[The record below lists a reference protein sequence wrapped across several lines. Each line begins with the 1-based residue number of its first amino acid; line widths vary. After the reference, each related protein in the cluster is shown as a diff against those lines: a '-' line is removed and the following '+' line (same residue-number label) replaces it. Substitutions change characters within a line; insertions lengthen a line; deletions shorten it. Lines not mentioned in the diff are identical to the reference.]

1 MSKQRTLMFVGA
13 HPDDES
19 FGPGG
24 TLAKYAGD
32 GVRVVYACA
41 TRGEAGGDEADDAA
55 GQVRLGERRWSELR
69 RAAAVLGLADV
80 LHLGYRDSG
89 MAGSPDNRHPRALV
103 AVPIEEVTRDVV
115 AVIRQVRPQV
125 VITFDPIGGYFH
137 PDHIAIQRATSLAF
151 QASDD
156 PARYPGTLPAY
167 QPQRLYYHTFS
178 RRMLRWAL
186 RLLTVFGFDPRHF
199 GRNRDIDLTRVAAE
213 DFPVHARIDFRAVAR
228 AKALATACHAS
239 QGGPPSGGLAAWF
252 LRRAGETESFMRAYP
267 PAPQGLME
275 KDLFDGV
282 SLD

>member
-1 MSKQRTLMFVGA
+1 LAVLA
-13 HPDDES
+13 HPDDET
-19 FGPGG
+19 FGTGG
-24 TLAKYAGD
+24 TLALYAHAGAS
-32 GVRVVYACA
+32 VHLICA
-41 TRGEAGGDEADDAA
+41 TRGEVGDAPPELLRGFRDVGDL
-55 GQVRLGERRWSELR
+55 REHELR
-69 RAAAVLGLADV
+69 CAADHLRLASV
-80 LHLGYRDSG
+80 RFLGYRDSG
-89 MAGSPDNRHPRALV
+89 MPGSPDNQHPRAL
-103 AVPIEEVTRDVV
+103 AAAPLEEVAGRIV
-115 AVIRQVRPQV
+115 AQIRELRPQV

-151 QASDD
+151 QASGD